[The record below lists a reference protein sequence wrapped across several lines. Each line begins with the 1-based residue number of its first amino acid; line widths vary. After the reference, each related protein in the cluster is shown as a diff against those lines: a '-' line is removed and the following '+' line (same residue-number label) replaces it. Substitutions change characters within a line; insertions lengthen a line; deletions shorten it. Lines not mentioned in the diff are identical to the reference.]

1 MDVLTH
7 KCPNC
12 GGPLTF
18 DPKDQKFHCEYCLNI
33 YTEEEVSLYEQQQK
47 EARGVS
53 DQESKETNET
63 TKTTEPTTNQEDD
76 FTFTAEE
83 QLAEMDEAERKA
95 FDEAGGFSDTADE
108 TVGKEAAMDLFLC
121 PNCGAEIVTDAT
133 TAATYCY
140 YCHNPVVLSGRLSGE
155 FLPNKV
161 LPFAIEKEEAVEKF
175 LAWTKKKW
183 FVPKAFFNK
192 DQIDKLTGVYFPYWA
207 TDAQVE
213 GALQAN
219 GTVIRIWRVG
229 DIEYTETKQY
239 AVSREGN
246 LSFKE
251 LVKNALSKNTQQK
264 MVEGVQPFPLNK
276 AIDFK
281 SQYLAGFQAEKR
293 DIEYEAIKSQVQAEL
308 RDYSEKLLKD
318 TANGYTTLTGV
329 RTSADITSETN
340 EYVLLPVWLV
350 TYRSNDSSKKVYYY
364 AMNGQTGKVSGVLP
378 ISHKKLGLT
387 AFGIFAVLAILF
399 MIGGYLI

>member
-33 YTEEEVSLYEQQQK
+33 YTEEEVSQYEQKQK
-47 EARGVS
+47 EARMAG
-53 DQESKETNET
+53 EENKEEPSP
-63 TKTTEPTTNQEDD
+63 TED
-76 FTFTAEE
+76 FTFTAQE
-83 QLAEMDEAERKA
+83 QLTDMSEAERKA
-95 FDEAGGFSDTADE
+95 FDEAGGFSDTTDE
-108 TVGKEAAMDLFLC
+108 AAGNTVAMDLFLC

-161 LPFAIEKEEAVEKF
+161 LPFAVEKEEAINRF
-175 LAWTKKKW
+175 LVWTKKKW

-207 TDAQVE
+207 TDAEVD
-213 GALQAN
+213 GTMQAN
-219 GTVIRIWRVG
+219 GTVIRIWRIG
-229 DIEYTETKQY
+229 DIEYTETKQF
-239 AVSREGN
+239 AVSRAGK

-264 MVEGVQPFPLNK
+264 MVEGVQPFPLDK

-293 DIEYEAIKSQVQAEL
+293 DIEYEAIKSQIQSEL
-308 RDYSEKLLKD
+308 KDYSEKLLKD

-329 RTSADITSETN
+329 RTSASITN
-340 EYVLLPVWLV
+340 EVNNYVLLPVWLV

-378 ISHKKLGLT
+378 ISQKKLGLT
-387 AFGIFAVLAILF
+387 ALGIFVGLAILF
-399 MIGGYLI
+399 LIGGYLI

>member
-18 DPKDQKFHCEYCLNI
+18 DPKDQKFHCEYCLNV
-33 YTEEEVSLYEQQQK
+33 YTEAEVSQYEQEQK
-47 EARGVS
+47 EARGVDAQ
-53 DQESKETNET
+53 DQPPAKESSK
-63 TKTTEPTTNQEDD
+63 DD
-76 FTFTAEE
+76 FTFTADE
-83 QLAEMDEAERKA
+83 QFEQMNETEQKA
-95 FDEAGGFSDTADE
+95 FEAAGGLTYPTDQTAPTEETDE
-108 TVGKEAAMDLFLC
+108 ESAMELFLC
-121 PNCGAEIVTDAT
+121 PSCGAEIVTDAT

-140 YCHNPVVLSGRLSGE
+140 YCHNPVVLSGRLSGK

-161 LPFAIEKEEAVEKF
+161 LPFAVEKEEAIEKF

-183 FVPKAFFNK
+183 FIPKEFFNK

-207 TDAQVE
+207 TDATVD
-213 GALQAN
+213 GSLQAN

-229 DIEYTETKQY
+229 DIEYTETKQF
-239 AVSREGN
+239 AVHRKGA

-264 MVEGVQPFPLNK
+264 MVEAVQPFLLDK

-293 DIEYEAIKSQVQAEL
+293 DIEYEAIKSTIQEEL
-308 RDYSEKLLKD
+308 QEYSEKLLRD
-318 TANGYTTLTGV
+318 TASGYTTLTNV
-329 RTSADITSETN
+329 RTSADITSEKN

-350 TYRSNDSSKKVYYY
+350 TYRSSDANKKVYYY

-387 AFGIFAVLAILF
+387 AFGLFAVLAILF

>member
-1 MDVLTH
+1 MAKLDVLTH

-12 GGPLTF
+12 GGPLPF
-18 DPKDQKFHCEYCLNI
+18 DPKDQKFHCEYCLNV
-33 YTEEEVSLYEQQQK
+33 YTEAEVSQYEQTQK
-47 EARGVS
+47 EARNVDTK
-53 DQESKETNET
+53 DQTQQKEGPKE
-63 TKTTEPTTNQEDD
+63 D
-76 FTFTAEE
+76 FTFTADE
-83 QLAEMDEAERKA
+83 QLDQMNEAEKKA
-95 FDEAGGFSDTADE
+95 FEEAGGFTDSSDQATPSKSADE
-108 TVGKEAAMDLFLC
+108 ETTMELFLC
-121 PNCGAEIVTDAT
+121 PSCGAEIVTDAT

-140 YCHNPVVLSGRLSGE
+140 YCHNPVVLSGRLSGK

-161 LPFAIEKEEAVEKF
+161 LPFAVEKEEAIEKF

-183 FVPKAFFNK
+183 FIPKAFFNK
-192 DQIDKLTGVYFPYWA
+192 EQIDKLTSVYFPYWA
-207 TDAQVE
+207 TYATVD
-213 GALQAN
+213 GSLQAN

-229 DIEYTETKQY
+229 DIEYTETKQF
-239 AVSREGN
+239 AVHRQGA

-264 MVEGVQPFPLNK
+264 MVEAVQPFPLDK

-293 DIEYEAIKSQVQAEL
+293 DIEYEAIKSQVQGEL
-308 RDYSEKLLKD
+308 QDYSEKLLRD
-318 TANGYTTLTGV
+318 TANGYTTLTNV
-329 RTSADITSETN
+329 HTSANITSEKN

-350 TYRSNDSSKKVYYY
+350 TYRSSDANKKVYYY

-387 AFGIFAVLAILF
+387 AFGLFAVLAILF

>member
-33 YTEEEVSLYEQQQK
+33 YTEEEVSQYEQKQK
-47 EARGVS
+47 EARMAGE
-53 DQESKETNET
+53 ESKEEPSP
-63 TKTTEPTTNQEDD
+63 TED
-76 FTFTAEE
+76 FTFTAQE
-83 QLAEMDEAERKA
+83 QLADMNEAERKA
-95 FDEAGGFSDTADE
+95 VDEAGGFSDTADE
-108 TVGKEAAMDLFLC
+108 SADNTAAIDLFLC

-161 LPFAIEKEEAVEKF
+161 LPFAVEKEEAINRF
-175 LAWTKKKW
+175 FAWTKKKW

-207 TDAQVE
+207 TDAEVD
-213 GALQAN
+213 GAMQAN
-219 GTVIRIWRVG
+219 GTVIRIWRIG
-229 DIEYTETKQY
+229 DIEYTETKQF
-239 AVSREGN
+239 AVSRAGK

-264 MVEGVQPFPLNK
+264 MVEGVQPFPLDK

-293 DIEYEAIKSQVQAEL
+293 DIEYEAIKSQIQSEL
-308 RDYSEKLLKD
+308 KDYSEKLLKD

-329 RTSADITSETN
+329 RTSASITN
-340 EYVLLPVWLV
+340 EVNNYVLLPVWLV

-378 ISHKKLGLT
+378 ISQKKLGLT
-387 AFGIFAVLAILF
+387 ALGIFAGLAILF
-399 MIGGYLI
+399 LIGGYLI

>member
-18 DPKDQKFHCEYCLNI
+18 DPKDQKFHCEYCLNV
-33 YTEEEVSLYEQQQK
+33 YTESEVSQYEEEQK
-47 EARGVS
+47 AARHV
-53 DQESKETNET
+53 DETKEET
-63 TKTTEPTTNQEDD
+63 VPKDD

-83 QLAEMDEAERKA
+83 QLDQMNETERQA
-95 FDEAGGFSDTADE
+95 LEDAGGFTKESKESTQAVDQE
-108 TVGKEAAMDLFLC
+108 TTMDLFLC
-121 PNCGAEIVTDAT
+121 PSCGAEIVTDAT

-140 YCHNPVVLSGRLSGE
+140 YCHNPVVLSGRLSGD

-161 LPFAIEKEEAVEKF
+161 LPFAVEKEEAINQF

-192 DQIDKLTGVYFPYWA
+192 DQIDKLTGVYFPYWS
-207 TDAQVE
+207 TDANID
-213 GALQAN
+213 GSLQAN

-239 AVSREGN
+239 AIHREGK

-264 MVEGVQPFPLNK
+264 MVEAVQPFPLSK
-276 AIDFK
+276 AIEFK

-293 DIEYEAIKSQVQAEL
+293 DIEYQAIQSDVAQEL
-308 RDYSEKLLKD
+308 NDYSEKLLRD
-318 TANGYTTLTGV
+318 TANGYTSLTGV
-329 RTSADITSETN
+329 QTSATITEEKN

-350 TYRSNDSSKKVYYY
+350 TYRSNDSDKKVYYY

-378 ISHKKLGLT
+378 ISHKKLALTSFGL
-387 AFGIFAVLAILF
+387 FALLAILF

>member
-33 YTEEEVSLYEQQQK
+33 YTEEEVSQYEQKQK
-47 EARGVS
+47 EARMAGE
-53 DQESKETNET
+53 ESKE
-63 TKTTEPTTNQEDD
+63 EPSSPED
-76 FTFTAEE
+76 FTFTAQE
-83 QLAEMDEAERKA
+83 QLTNMSEAERKA

-108 TVGKEAAMDLFLC
+108 AAGNTVSMDLFLC

-161 LPFAIEKEEAVEKF
+161 LPFAVEKEEVINRF

-207 TDAQVE
+207 TDAEVD
-213 GALQAN
+213 GTMQAN
-219 GTVIRIWRVG
+219 GTVIRIWRIG
-229 DIEYTETKQY
+229 DIEYTETKQF
-239 AVSREGN
+239 AVSRAGK

-264 MVEGVQPFPLNK
+264 MVEGVQPFPLDK

-293 DIEYEAIKSQVQAEL
+293 DIEYEAIKSQIQSEL
-308 RDYSEKLLKD
+308 KDYSEKLLKD

-329 RTSADITSETN
+329 RTSASITN
-340 EYVLLPVWLV
+340 EVNNYVLLPVWLV

-378 ISHKKLGLT
+378 ISQKKLGLT
-387 AFGIFAVLAILF
+387 ALGIFAGLAILF
-399 MIGGYLI
+399 LIGGYLI

>member
-33 YTEEEVSLYEQQQK
+33 YTEEEVSQYEQKQK
-47 EARGVS
+47 EARMAG
-53 DQESKETNET
+53 EENKEEPSP
-63 TKTTEPTTNQEDD
+63 TED
-76 FTFTAEE
+76 FTFTAQE
-83 QLAEMDEAERKA
+83 QLTDMSEAERKA
-95 FDEAGGFSDTADE
+95 FDEAGGFSDTTDE
-108 TVGKEAAMDLFLC
+108 AAGNTVAMDLFLC

-161 LPFAIEKEEAVEKF
+161 LPFAVEKEEAINRF

-207 TDAQVE
+207 TDAEVD
-213 GALQAN
+213 GTMQAN
-219 GTVIRIWRVG
+219 GTVIRIWRIG
-229 DIEYTETKQY
+229 DIEYTETKQF
-239 AVSREGN
+239 AVSRAGK

-264 MVEGVQPFPLNK
+264 MVEGVQPFPLDK

-293 DIEYEAIKSQVQAEL
+293 DIEYEAIKSQRYCQ
-308 RDYSEKLLKD
+308 
-318 TANGYTTLTGV
+318 
-329 RTSADITSETN
+329 
-340 EYVLLPVWLV
+340 W
-350 TYRSNDSSKKVYYY
+350 VY
-364 AMNGQTGKVSGVLP
+364 NIDRCPNLCFN
-378 ISHKKLGLT
+378 HK
-387 AFGIFAVLAILF
+387 
-399 MIGGYLI
+399 

>member
-18 DPKDQKFHCEYCLNI
+18 DPNDQKFHCDYCLNI
-33 YTEEEVSLYEQQQK
+33 YTEEEVSQYEQEQK
-47 EARGVS
+47 EARGAQTQQTS
-53 DQESKETNET
+53 AEENGADQ
-63 TKTTEPTTNQEDD
+63 

-83 QLAEMDEAERKA
+83 QLDQMDDAEKKA
-95 FDEAGGFSDTADE
+95 FAEAGGLSDSADDATLNGTME
-108 TVGKEAAMDLFLC
+108 NEDNEATMELFLC
-121 PNCGAEIVTDAT
+121 PSCGAEIVTDAT

-140 YCHNPVVLSGRLSGE
+140 YCHNPVVLSGRLSGK

-161 LPFAIEKEEAVEKF
+161 LPFAVEKEEAITKF

-207 TDAQVE
+207 TDATVD
-213 GALQAN
+213 GSLQAN

-229 DIEYTETKQY
+229 DIEYTETKQF
-239 AVSREGN
+239 AVHREGS

-264 MVEGVQPFPLNK
+264 MVETVQPFPLEK

-293 DIEYEAIKSQVQAEL
+293 DIDYQAIKSQVQSEL
-308 RDYSEKLLKD
+308 QDYSEKLLRD
-318 TANGYTTLTGV
+318 TASGYTTLTNV
-329 RTSADITSETN
+329 HASADITSEKN

-350 TYRSNDSSKKVYYY
+350 TYRSSDSNKKVYYY

>member
-33 YTEEEVSLYEQQQK
+33 YTEEEVSQYEQKQK
-47 EARGVS
+47 EARMAG
-53 DQESKETNET
+53 EENKEEPSP
-63 TKTTEPTTNQEDD
+63 TED
-76 FTFTAEE
+76 FTFTAQE
-83 QLAEMDEAERKA
+83 QLTDMSEAERKA

-108 TVGKEAAMDLFLC
+108 AAGNTVAMDLFLC

-161 LPFAIEKEEAVEKF
+161 LPFTVEKEEAINRF

-192 DQIDKLTGVYFPYWA
+192 DQIDKLTGVYFPYWT
-207 TDAQVE
+207 TDAEVD
-213 GALQAN
+213 GTMQAN
-219 GTVIRIWRVG
+219 GTVIRIWRIG
-229 DIEYTETKQY
+229 DIEYTETKQF
-239 AVSREGN
+239 AVSRAGK

-264 MVEGVQPFPLNK
+264 MVEGVQPFPLDK

-293 DIEYEAIKSQVQAEL
+293 DIEYEAIKSQIQSEL
-308 RDYSEKLLKD
+308 KDYSEKLLKD

-329 RTSADITSETN
+329 RTSASITN
-340 EYVLLPVWLV
+340 EVNNYVLLPVWLV

-378 ISHKKLGLT
+378 ISQKKLGLT
-387 AFGIFAVLAILF
+387 ALGIFVGLAILF
-399 MIGGYLI
+399 LIGGYLI

>member
-1 MDVLTH
+1 MDALTH

-18 DPKDQKFHCEYCLNI
+18 DPKDQKFHCDYCLNI
-33 YTEEEVSLYEQQQK
+33 YTEAEVSQYEEEQK
-47 EARGVS
+47 AARDINGTQ
-53 DQESKETNET
+53 DQPVATDE
-63 TKTTEPTTNQEDD
+63 

-83 QLAEMDEAERKA
+83 QLDQMDETERQA
-95 FDEAGGFSDTADE
+95 FADAGGMTDTEATAEQTATDE
-108 TVGKEAAMDLFLC
+108 QSNMELFLC
-121 PNCGAEIVTDAT
+121 PNCGAEIVTEAT

-140 YCHNPVVLSGRLSGE
+140 YCHNPVVLSGRLSGD

-161 LPFAIEKEEAVEKF
+161 LPFAVEKEEAIKQF

-183 FVPKAFFNK
+183 FVPKAFFNQE
-192 DQIDKLTGVYFPYWA
+192 QIDKLTGVYFPYWA
-207 TDAQVE
+207 TDAE
-213 GALQAN
+213 LDGSLQAN
-219 GTVIRIWRVG
+219 GTVVRIWRVG

-239 AVSREGN
+239 AVHREGK

-264 MVEGVQPFPLNK
+264 MVEAVQPFPLAK
-276 AIDFK
+276 AIGFK

-293 DIEYEAIKSQVQAEL
+293 DIEYQAIKADIQNEL
-308 RDYSEKLLKD
+308 RDYSEKLLRD

-329 RTSADITSETN
+329 RASAEITGEKN

-350 TYRSNDSSKKVYYY
+350 TYRSNDSNKKVYYY

-378 ISHKKLGLT
+378 ISHKKLALT
-387 AFGIFAVLAILF
+387 SFGIFTVLAILF

>member
-18 DPKDQKFHCEYCLNI
+18 DPNDQKFHCEYCLNI
-33 YTEEEVSLYEQQQK
+33 YTEEEVSQYEQKQK
-47 EARGVS
+47 EARMAGE
-53 DQESKETNET
+53 ESKEEPSP
-63 TKTTEPTTNQEDD
+63 TED
-76 FTFTAEE
+76 FTFTAQE
-83 QLAEMDEAERKA
+83 QLADMNEAERKA
-95 FDEAGGFSDTADE
+95 VDEAGGFSDTADE
-108 TVGKEAAMDLFLC
+108 SADNTAAMDLFLC

-161 LPFAIEKEEAVEKF
+161 LPFDVEKEEAINRF

-207 TDAQVE
+207 TDAEVD
-213 GALQAN
+213 GAMQAN
-219 GTVIRIWRVG
+219 GTVIRIWRIG
-229 DIEYTETKQY
+229 DIEYTETKQF
-239 AVSREGN
+239 AVSRAGK

-264 MVEGVQPFPLNK
+264 MVEGVQPFPLDK

-293 DIEYEAIKSQVQAEL
+293 DIEYEAIKSQIQSEL
-308 RDYSEKLLKD
+308 KDYSEKLLKD

-329 RTSADITSETN
+329 RTSASITN
-340 EYVLLPVWLV
+340 EVNNYVLLPVWLV

-378 ISHKKLGLT
+378 ISQKKLGLT
-387 AFGIFAVLAILF
+387 ALGIFAGLAILF
-399 MIGGYLI
+399 LIGGYLI